1 MSERECPGCGA
12 DLTGTHRKRK
22 WCSERCR
29 KAQYSTPC
37 KSCGGPTYG
46 GNGRGPNP
54 PKVCAYCAATRH
66 AERNETLVEMWEA
79 GEPTSY
85 IAKQLG
91 MSENAVLAWVD
102 RARGNGREI
111 SLRRLRN
118 RELWPE
124 ILALR
129 KQGLTNREIGERL
142 DSNQASIE
150 NMIQNMR
157 KAGIKVPY
165 LPYRQ

>member
-1 MSERECPGCGA
+1 
-12 DLTGTHRKRK
+12 
-22 WCSERCR
+22 
-29 KAQYSTPC
+29 
-37 KSCGGPTYG
+37 
-46 GNGRGPNP
+46 
-54 PKVCAYCAATRH
+54 
-66 AERNETLVEMWEA
+66 MWEA

-157 KAGIKVPY
+157 KAGIKVPSP
-165 LPYRQ
+165 PYRQ